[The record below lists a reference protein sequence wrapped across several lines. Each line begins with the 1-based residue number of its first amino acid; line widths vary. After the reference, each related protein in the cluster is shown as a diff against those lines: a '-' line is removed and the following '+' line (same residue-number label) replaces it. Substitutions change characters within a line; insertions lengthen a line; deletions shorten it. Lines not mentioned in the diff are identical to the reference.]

1 MKQIFLQMLA
11 VALGATSLFCAEPAE
26 ILPKANPLPLAI
38 DESFQFRKTKI
49 AINDPLYYKATMN
62 EMMAFERLRV
72 NYGAVDQFDRSKRLG
87 DYYTF
92 FWRAKRKADLTI
104 RFEYRQEKL
113 GTYVQ
118 AQERHYLGA
127 KGSIESHFAVIGDA
141 YAEDGRVT
149 SWRAVII
156 EDGKIVALNQSFL
169 WR

>member
-11 VALGATSLFCAEPAE
+11 VVLGATSLFCAEPAE
-26 ILPKANPLPLAI
+26 LLPKANPLPLSI
-38 DESFQFRKTKI
+38 DESFQFRKTI
-49 AINDPLYYKATMN
+49 IFVNDPIYWKGTMD
-62 EMMAFERLRV
+62 EMLAFERLRI
-72 NYGAVDQFDRSKRLG
+72 NYGAIDAYDRSKRIG

-92 FWRAKRKADLTI
+92 YWRSKRKADLTI
-104 RFEYRQEKL
+104 RFEYRQELL

-127 KGSIESHFAVIGDA
+127 KGTVESHFAVIGDN
-141 YAEDGRVT
+141 YKEDGRVT
-149 SWRAVII
+149 SWRAILI